1 MMAPTQLGGRVDLR
15 RRLLLGAALLPPSLP
30 AADFCRVVGSHDP
43 PYRLLRDGPPRG
55 LYIEL
60 LVEAARLAGWPLS
73 FEEAPAARA
82 LLMLEQGQ
90 ADLALGALRTPERER
105 FLHYSRVTLPPEDKV
120 VVTRADAAT
129 QQGLADLAGL
139 RVGLHRGKRYGADF
153 DAGSAGMQR
162 VELPDYLAA
171 LRMLALG
178 RLDAVLLPERQAR
191 SLLADPLLA
200 DARLRIQPWRL
211 AGETPYLV
219 LSRRSPWL
227 PRLAELEAGFDQLHR
242 HGVWQ
247 RLLARYAPA

>member
-1 MMAPTQLGGRVDLR
+1 MQR
-15 RRLLLGAALLPPSLP
+15 RRLLLLAGCAPWAVQSS
-30 AADFCRVVGSHDP
+30 DFCRVVGSHDP
-43 PYRLLRDGPPRG
+43 PYRLLQGGPPRG

-60 LVEAARLAGWPLS
+60 LIEAARLAGWPLS
-73 FEEAPAARA
+73 FEQAPAARA

-105 FLHYSRVTLPPEDKV
+105 FLHYSRISLPPEDKV
-120 VVTRADAAT
+120 VVTRVDAPT
-129 QQGLADLAGL
+129 QQGMADLAGL
-139 RVGLHRGKRYGADF
+139 RVGLHRGKRYGAAF
-153 DAGSAGMQR
+153 DASRGMQR
-162 VELPDYLAA
+162 IELPDYLAA

-200 DARLRIQPWRL
+200 SAALRIQPWRL

-219 LSRRSPWL
+219 LGRVSPWL

-242 HGVWQ
+242 NGFWQ
-247 RLLARYAPA
+247 RVLARYAAA